1 MLDTKFPR
9 IQFDDVGLEDVVDY
23 LRDAT
28 RVNFYVDWKSLATAG
43 VTQKT
48 PVTLKLH
55 AMPMR
60 TALTFILRS
69 AGGTTPLCWR
79 LDQNVIQIAS
89 RPAADLQLI
98 RRVYPVAD
106 LLMVVP
112 DFSDAPNFDLSALG
126 QSSSGRGGGGG
137 GGSLFGNISQQQE
150 KPLTQRERAEQ
161 LIQLITDNIRPEIW
175 KRNGGPASINYFNGR
190 LIVVAPADVQETIG
204 GK

>member
-1 MLDTKFPR
+1 MLDAKFPR
-9 IQFDDVGLEDVVDY
+9 IQFDDVGLEDVVNY

-28 RVNFYVDWKSLATAG
+28 RVNFYVDWKSLEAVG
-43 VTQKT
+43 VMQKT

-69 AGGTTPLCWR
+69 AGGTTPLSWR

-126 QSSSGRGGGGG
+126 QNSSGQGGSGGGAN
-137 GGSLFGNISQQQE
+137 LFGNTSQQQE
-150 KPLTQRERAEQ
+150 KPMTQRERAEQ

-175 KRNGGPASINYFNGR
+175 KGNGGPASIDYFNGY
-190 LIVVAPADVQETIG
+190 LIVVAPADVQEKLG
-204 GK
+204 GR